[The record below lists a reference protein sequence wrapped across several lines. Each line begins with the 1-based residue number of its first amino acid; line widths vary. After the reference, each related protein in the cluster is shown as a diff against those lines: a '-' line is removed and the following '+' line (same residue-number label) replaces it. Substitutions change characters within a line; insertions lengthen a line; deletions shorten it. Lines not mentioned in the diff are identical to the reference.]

1 MKKKESYDTIKK
13 KEGGRGAEL
22 MSLLIGLYCKLKD
35 VTVTFSLFLSCP
47 EFDSIFFY
55 WCFFINIMICSFFVL
70 FCFLFLFCLV
80 SFFFVW

>member
-35 VTVTFSLFLSCP
+35 VTVTFSLFLSATNLIR
-47 EFDSIFFY
+47 FSSIG
-55 WCFFINIMICSFFVL
+55 V
-70 FCFLFLFCLV
+70 FLLIL
-80 SFFFVW
+80 